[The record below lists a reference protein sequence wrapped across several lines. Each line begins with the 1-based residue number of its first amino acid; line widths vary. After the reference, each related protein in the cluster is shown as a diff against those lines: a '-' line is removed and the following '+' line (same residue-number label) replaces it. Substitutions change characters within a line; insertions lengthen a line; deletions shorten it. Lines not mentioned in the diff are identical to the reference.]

1 MSEAKP
7 PDRLRAASAAA
18 ELDEGRSEALARN
31 EWMRQVHQIRK
42 QEFAYLRSIQ
52 RREASDD
59 TEPTLAGFQTVAPS
73 LGSVREDTLKKIDEI
88 EARLNLLWVSNHS
101 KPVPTG
107 SAASKPAPLG
117 QGLTTSPVSVL
128 DPRTAPGLFTQT
140 MYDAEMPSSVLLV
153 DTVDTTVTPPHTVQ
167 ALQMPEAVR
176 SPPPVAARKVPP
188 HHDGTLAVAA
198 ALFANGENDLAAQH
212 LLRATRASNNRNEP
226 KAQSRHWVLGLLEIY
241 RATGNQAQFDWS
253 VLEYFDYWDGV
264 TPQWRSTAEA
274 GLGTLALNGRTP
286 NEPATFA
293 ASGMDQA
300 RVWRCPSVLNRGAAR
315 GWGAHWLES
324 RHCAIDWTSLSTI
337 DADGAATLVDFLQSA
352 EQGPT
357 QLVFFDTPNLLYV
370 LEQAT
375 PQGQAQVPRSLWA
388 LRFCLLGLMHMRAA
402 FDSAAADY
410 CLTYI
415 ENAPV
420 WRPGPA
426 IFDGDAAALPTSAT
440 APDPVAADTPWRLHG
455 HVAGKHGL
463 GLPDHAWGRE
473 PQSIVI
479 SCATLVRMDDDATS
493 QLVQWVRH
501 AKTQKVDVQ
510 FTDVSLLVAATWVT
524 AGLEAHALVT
534 LRDQRQVP

>member
-1 MSEAKP
+1 MSEAKQP
-7 PDRLRAASAAA
+7 ETLRAAPAAT
-18 ELDEGRSEALARN
+18 ELDDSRSQAFART

-42 QEFAYLRSIQ
+42 QEFAYLRSVQ
-52 RREASDD
+52 KREASGDA
-59 TEPTLAGFQTVAPS
+59 EPTLAGFQAIAPS

-101 KPVPTG
+101 KPGPSG
-107 SAASKPAPLG
+107 LSSALTQPMA
-117 QGLTTSPVSVL
+117 QTLTTAPVSVL
-128 DPRTAPGLFTQT
+128 RPSTAPGLFTQV

-153 DTVDTTVTPPHTVQ
+153 NTVDTQATPSTPAQSLPSV
-167 ALQMPEAVR
+167 EAISKPLPV
-176 SPPPVAARKVPP
+176 SPQKAPV
-188 HHDGTLAVAA
+188 HYDGTLTTAA

-212 LLRATRASNNRNEP
+212 LLRAIRAIHAQGKP
-226 KAQSRHWVLGLLEIY
+226 KAQSLPWVLGLLEIY

-264 TPQWRSTAEA
+264 TPQWRNAAKTSS
-274 GLGTLALNGRTP
+274 GVLTLNRQVRT
-286 NEPATFA
+286 EPATFA

-315 GWGAHWLES
+315 AWCEHWLGS

-337 DADGAATLVDFLQSA
+337 DADGAADLVVFLQST

-375 PQGQAQVPRSLWA
+375 PQGQAQVPRSLWE

-402 FDSAAADY
+402 FDAAAADF

-420 WRPGPA
+420 WRPGRA
-426 IFDGDAAALPTSAT
+426 SFDGDVAATPAPTV
-440 APDPVAADTPWRLHG
+440 APDPATADTPWRLHG
-455 HVAGKHGL
+455 QVLGNQAL
-463 GLPDHAWGRE
+463 GLPDQAWGRE
-473 PQSIVI
+473 PQKITI
-479 SCATLVRMDDDATS
+479 SCTTLVRMDDDAIS
-493 QLVQWVRH
+493 QLLQWVRQ
-501 AKTQKVDVQ
+501 AQMQKVDVQ
-510 FTDVSLLVAATWVT
+510 FADVSLLVAAAWAA
-524 AGLEAHALVT
+524 AGLEAHARVT
-534 LRDQRQVP
+534 LRDQR